1 MKRPF
6 FGVIAVGLLTTL
18 GAVPKASADWWWHH
32 SSPQPAGAGA
42 DSKSKHTKSHGRDPG
57 MAKPVALYNSPKSLG
72 WWHKY
77 PGPMGAGG
85 ELVAKNQPHA
95 ENAQPAQSVQNTSPQ
110 SQSAPSQN
118 TPGETATPP
127 DSTQNISSQNQNA
140 QSQSATSEN
149 AKPQQA
155 AQNTS
160 KHHGLFGWLH
170 RHHASAPA
178 AAQPTATATPATTTA
193 TNSDEQ

>member
-32 SSPQPAGAGA
+32 SSPAPAGAGA
-42 DSKSKHTKSHGRDPG
+42 DSKYKHTKSHGRDPG
-57 MAKPVALYNSPKSLG
+57 MAKPVALYNSPKSFG

-85 ELVAKNQPHA
+85 ELVVKNQPAHA
-95 ENAQPAQSVQNTSPQ
+95 ENATPQ
-110 SQSAPSQN
+110 HS
-118 TPGETATPP
+118 
-127 DSTQNISSQNQNA
+127 
-140 QSQSATSEN
+140 
-149 AKPQQA
+149 

-160 KHHGLFGWLH
+160 THHGLFGWLH
-170 RHHASAPA
+170 RHHNEAPA
-178 AAQPTATATPATTTA
+178 APTAPQPSASATSGTTAATT
-193 TNSDEQ
+193 SDEQ

>member
-32 SSPQPAGAGA
+32 SSPQPAGVGA
-42 DSKSKHTKSHGRDPG
+42 DSKYKRTKSHGRDPG
-57 MAKPVALYNSPKSLG
+57 MAKPVALYNTPKSFG

-85 ELVAKNQPHA
+85 EQVAKGQ
-95 ENAQPAQSVQNTSPQ
+95 
-110 SQSAPSQN
+110 
-118 TPGETATPP
+118 
-127 DSTQNISSQNQNA
+127 STQPQNA
-140 QSQSATSEN
+140 QSQGASTEKAQ
-149 AKPQQA
+149 PQQS

-160 KHHGLFGWLH
+160 THHGLFGWLH
-170 RHHASAPA
+170 RHHNEAPA
-178 AAQPTATATPATTTA
+178 APTPQPNSTAAPGTTSA
-193 TNSDEQ
+193 TNSDDQ